1 MSDPSEHIVIVG
13 AGAAGLMAA
22 RELARGGKRV
32 TILEARDRCGGRI
45 HPLPASEFGY
55 PADGGAEFVHG
66 DAPVTHGLLR
76 EAGLSLRTIGG
87 AQWSFDGTEFS
98 RENPRDPDEKK
109 LHAAARDL
117 TDDLTVA
124 NFLRRHFPGPDYAR
138 LRHAVERMVEGYDAA
153 DPERA
158 STLALRDEW
167 MNDGHA
173 TQARIDGGYS
183 GLIDFLA
190 AECRKSGV
198 TIHLGAVVSA
208 IEESDGKINV
218 RCAGGAVQVCE
229 RVILT
234 VPLPL
239 LREIALPAATRA
251 KAAAADDIGFGSVIK
266 ILLRFTRPWWRERR
280 EELADMIFLLS
291 DETIPVWWT
300 RYPDQ
305 HPVLTGWFGGPRTV
319 ELSHLDPQGLIDAGI
334 SSLAKIFGLPR
345 EDVARDVVAAAAA
358 NWAHDPFARGAYS
371 WATLRTRAAQEIL
384 ARADGPVLFSGEA
397 LYRGRDMG
405 TVEAALASGLET
417 AALILQGRERRP
429 ASLRAFGLT
438 SDCHRS

>member
-1 MSDPSEHIVIVG
+1 MPDNPEHIVIVG

-32 TILEARDRCGGRI
+32 TILEARGRCGGRI

-55 PADGGAEFVHG
+55 AADGGAEFVHG
-66 DAPVTHGLLR
+66 EAPVTRGLAR
-76 EAGLSLRTIGG
+76 EAGLTLRAIGG
-87 AQWSFDGTEFS
+87 VQWNFDGTDFS
-98 RENPRDPDEKK
+98 QESPRDPYEDRLRVALK
-109 LHAAARDL
+109 DL

-124 NFLRRHFPGPDYAR
+124 DFLHRHFSGPEYAR

-153 DPERA
+153 DPARA

-167 MNDGHA
+167 MNAGHSIA
-173 TQARIDGGYS
+173 ARIDGGYG
-183 GLIDFLA
+183 GLIDFLT
-190 AECRKSGV
+190 AECRKSGAP
-198 TIHLGAVVSA
+198 IHLGAVVAA
-208 IEESDGKINV
+208 IEESGGRVTV
-218 RCAGGAVQVCE
+218 RCAGGAVHVCD

-239 LREIALPAATRA
+239 LREIALPAAVRE
-251 KAAAADDIGFGSVIK
+251 KAAAAAADIGFGSVIK
-266 ILLRFTRPWWRERR
+266 ILLRFTRPWWCERR

-291 DETIPVWWT
+291 DQTIPVRWT

-319 ELSHLDPQGLIDAGI
+319 ELAHLDPQGLIDAGI
-334 SSLAKIFGLPR
+334 ASLAAMFSLPR
-345 EDVARDVVAAAAA
+345 EELARDLVVAAAA
-358 NWAHDPFARGAYS
+358 NWANDPFARGAYS
-371 WATLRTRAAQEIL
+371 WATPRTRAAQEIL

-405 TVEAALASGLET
+405 TVEAALASGVET
-417 AALILQGRERRP
+417 AGMILRE
-429 ASLRAFGLT
+429 
-438 SDCHRS
+438 

>member
-1 MSDPSEHIVIVG
+1 MSDTSEHIVIVG

-22 RELARGGKRV
+22 RALARTGKRV

-55 PADGGAEFVHG
+55 AADGGAEFVHG
-66 DAPVTHGLLR
+66 EAPVTRGLAR
-76 EAGLSLRTIGG
+76 EAGLSVRTIGG
-87 AQWSFDGTEFS
+87 TQWSFDGKAFL
-98 RENPRDPDEKK
+98 RENPRDPYGDK
-109 LHAAARDL
+109 LHAAVKEL

-124 NFLRRHFPGPDYAR
+124 DFLRRHFAGPEYAR

-167 MNDGHA
+167 MNDRHA
-173 TQARIDGGYS
+173 TQGRIDGGY
-183 GLIDFLA
+183 GRLIDFLA
-190 AECRKSGV
+190 AECRNSGAA
-198 TIHLGAVVSA
+198 IHLGAVVAA
-208 IEESDGKINV
+208 IEESDGKVVV
-218 RCAGGAVQVCE
+218 RCAGGEEQICD

-239 LREIALPAATRA
+239 LREIALPAAART

-266 ILLRFTRPWWRERR
+266 LLLRFKRPWWRER
-280 EELADMIFLLS
+280 EELADMLFLLS
-291 DETIPVWWT
+291 DEIIPVWWT
-300 RYPDQ
+300 RQPDQ
-305 HPVLTGWFGGPRTV
+305 HHVLTGWFGGPRTA
-319 ELSHLDPQGLIDAGI
+319 ELSYLDPQGLIDAGLD
-334 SSLAKIFGLPR
+334 SLAAIFNQPR
-345 EDVARDVVAAAAA
+345 EDIARDLVAAAAA

-371 WATLRTRAAQEIL
+371 WATPQTRAAQEIL

-417 AALILQGRERRP
+417 AGLILQG
-429 ASLRAFGLT
+429 
-438 SDCHRS
+438 